1 MHPATI
7 SILGCGWLGLP
18 LARHLLEQGWTVRGS
33 TTTPAKLETLAEA
46 GIDPYLLTLDP
57 EPRGEQV
64 AAFFDADVLFVNVPP
79 PRGADDLTQ
88 VVRAQ
93 TDAVLDAARQG
104 GVAWIL
110 YVSSTSAYA
119 TLNRVVTEDDAYE
132 GTPSR
137 ASGAALREAERLLF
151 AADGIDTTV
160 LRLAGLY
167 GPDRAPGRF
176 LAGRTGVSGPD
187 APVNMVHLADGIG
200 VTTAVLREDAR
211 DALFNV
217 CADEHPT
224 RRAFY
229 TQAAR
234 AQGLEPPTF
243 SDAATDFK
251 IVSNRTVRDHL
262 GYTFE
267 HPDPLRDVT
276 FGDG

>member
-1 MHPATI
+1 MNPATI

-18 LARHLLEQGWTVRGS
+18 LARHLLAQGWTVRGS

-57 EPRGEQV
+57 EPQGERV
-64 AAFFDADVLFVNVPP
+64 DAFFEADVLFVNVPP
-79 PRGADDLTQ
+79 PRGAGD
-88 VVRAQ
+88 VVAVMRRQARG
-93 TDAVLDAARQG
+93 VLDAARQG
-104 GVAWIL
+104 GVGWIL

-119 TLNRVVTEDDAYE
+119 NLNRVVTEDDAYE
-132 GTPSR
+132 GTPAR

-151 AADGIDTTV
+151 GAEGVDVTV
-160 LRLAGLY
+160 LRFAGLY
-167 GPDRAPGRF
+167 GPDRTPGRF

-224 RRAFY
+224 RRVFY
-229 TQAAR
+229 AQAATS
-234 AQGLEPPTF
+234 QGLEPPTF